1 MPLVW
6 VPALMQKF
14 TRGQSQVRVEG
25 ATVRQVIE
33 NLEAAFPGIK
43 ERLCEEDRI
52 KPEIAVAVDGEIT
65 TEGMRRKVEPDS
77 EVTFLPAI
85 AGG

>member
-6 VPALMQKF
+6 VPSLMQQF
-14 TRGQSQVRVEG
+14 TRGQSQVRVG
-25 ATVRQVIE
+25 GDTVRQVID
-33 NLEAAFPGIK
+33 NLEAAFPGIRA
-43 ERLCEEDRI
+43 RLCEEGRI
-52 KPEIAVAVDGEIT
+52 KPAIAVAVDGEIT
-65 TEGMRRKVEPDS
+65 TEGMRCKVAPDS